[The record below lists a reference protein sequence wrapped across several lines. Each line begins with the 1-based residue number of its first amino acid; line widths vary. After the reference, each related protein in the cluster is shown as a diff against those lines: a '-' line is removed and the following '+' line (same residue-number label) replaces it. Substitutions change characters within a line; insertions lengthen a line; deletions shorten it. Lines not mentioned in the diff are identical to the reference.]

1 MLKLVSLKASLN
13 WGLSEKLKEAFPG
26 IIPAIRPPVLS
37 TEIKDINWLRGFAEG
52 EGCFQVVIQ
61 KYKDKTSV
69 SLRFTLTQHSR
80 DKVLMGSLVNYLGCG
95 RYYSSPTREEVYF
108 IVSTFSDISNIIIPL
123 FHKYPLLGYKQQDF
137 LNFVKVAELI
147 KCKDHLTKEGL
158 AEINTI
164 KSSMN
169 SRRSDSASNNEAE

>member
-80 DKVLMGSLVNYLGCG
+80 DK
-95 RYYSSPTREEVYF
+95 E
-108 IVSTFSDISNIIIPL
+108 L
-123 FHKYPLLGYKQQDF
+123 FDG
-137 LNFVKVAELI
+137 
-147 KCKDHLTKEGL
+147 
-158 AEINTI
+158 
-164 KSSMN
+164 KSS
-169 SRRSDSASNNEAE
+169 